1 MKSSI
6 FGPSPT
12 PTSYSYNYSGGGSP
26 YYGDETS
33 GFYGLGAGLPARTSL
48 FKILKESDHLNL
60 YGSHGMHGLG
70 EANPAA
76 TTATATAV
84 TTGIF
89 TGVVIAGLGVSY
101 LLGRFI
107 GAPIIE
113 MASGSSLTIGQ
124 KRGVGI
130 ATMIL

>member
-1 MKSSI
+1 M
-6 FGPSPT
+6 
-12 PTSYSYNYSGGGSP
+12 
-26 YYGDETS
+26 
-33 GFYGLGAGLPARTSL
+33 
-48 FKILKESDHLNL
+48 KESDHLNL
-60 YGSHGMHGLG
+60 YGSHGVHGLG
-70 EANPAA
+70 EANPTA

-124 KRGVGI
+124 RE
-130 ATMIL
+130 ALE